1 MPNSSARHR
10 SQFSMQSLLAGVTVL
25 GLLFAIIRQAGPWG
39 VLLALLVLALVSA
52 HVVGNALGTK
62 LRDEVSRE
70 LNPDYRRRQLH
81 LRPASGEHASRRLHE
96 HTPLGRM
103 IVFISVGGAVVGG
116 ILGGLALA
124 VWTRATVP
132 GWIVGTISSAVLGAF
147 FGFLMGSFL
156 DMSIRAWWQ
165 ASHRE

>member
-1 MPNSSARHR
+1 MPSTRVRPR
-10 SQFSMQSLLAGVTVL
+10 SQFSIQSLLAVIAVL
-25 GLLFAIIRQAGPWG
+25 GLLFAIVRQGGLWG
-39 VLLALLVLALVSA
+39 LLFALLVLALVAA

-62 LRDEVSRE
+62 LRDQVSRQ
-70 LNPDYRRRQLH
+70 LNPDFHSRRIRLH
-81 LRPASGEHASRRLHE
+81 PAGGEKIVRRLHE
-96 HTPLGRM
+96 RTPLGRL
-103 IVFISVGGAVVGG
+103 ILLISAGGAVVGG

-124 VWTRATVP
+124 VWTRVTVP

>member
-1 MPNSSARHR
+1 MPASHTRHR
-10 SQFSMQSLLAGVTVL
+10 TQFSMQSLLAIVAVL
-25 GLLFAIIRQAGPWG
+25 GLLFAIIRQAGSSG
-39 VLLALLVLALVSA
+39 LLFALLVLALIAA

-62 LRDEVSRE
+62 LRDQVSRE
-70 LNPDYRRRQLH
+70 LNPDLRRKRIR
-81 LRPASGEHASRRLHE
+81 LRPAIGEHAGRRLHE
-96 HTPLGRM
+96 HTPLGRL
-103 IVFISVGGAVVGG
+103 IVFISAGGAMLGG

-124 VWTRATVP
+124 VWTQATVP

>member
-1 MPNSSARHR
+1 MPSTRVRHP
-10 SQFSMQSLLAGVTVL
+10 SQFSIQSLLAVIAVL
-25 GLLFAIIRQAGPWG
+25 GLLFAIVRQGGLWG
-39 VLLALLVLALVSA
+39 LLFALLVLALVAA
-52 HVVGNALGTK
+52 HMMGNALGTK
-62 LRDEVSRE
+62 LRDQVSRQ
-70 LNPDYRRRQLH
+70 LNPDFRTRRI
-81 LRPASGEHASRRLHE
+81 RPHPAGGEKTGRKLHE
-96 HTPLGRM
+96 RTPLGR
-103 IVFISVGGAVVGG
+103 FILLISTGGALIGG

-124 VWTRATVP
+124 VWARATLP

>member
-1 MPNSSARHR
+1 MPSSRARHH
-10 SQFSMQSLLAGVTVL
+10 SQFSIQSLMAIIAIL
-25 GLLFAIIRQAGPWG
+25 GLLFAIVRQGGWWG
-39 VLLALLVLALVSA
+39 LLFAMLLLALVAA

-70 LNPDYRRRQLH
+70 LNPDIRRR
-81 LRPASGEHASRRLHE
+81 RIRVPPISREHHSRRLHE
-96 HTPLGRM
+96 HTPLGRL
-103 IVFISVGGAVVGG
+103 ILVISVGGAVMGG
-116 ILGGLALA
+116 ILGGLSLA
-124 VWTRATVP
+124 AWTRASVP

-147 FGFLMGSFL
+147 FGFLLASFL